1 MLTAECVKSLPQRQE
16 IEAGAK
22 AAFCDHEKWMWV
34 QREAYLYLVTTEK
47 NVAGLFQTVIVGEI
61 DVVKI
66 SGNRCT
72 LTVKFEVGGLYG
84 VLFHVSYSHGKE
96 SADLNDERPQAQ
108 ISA

>member
-1 MLTAECVKSLPQRQE
+1 MLTAECIEGLPQRQE

-22 AAFCDHEKWMWV
+22 AAFRYHEKRMRML
-34 QREAYLYLVTTEK
+34 RETYLYLVTAEE
-47 NVAGLFQTVIVGEI
+47 NVAGLFQTVVVGEI

-84 VLFHVSYSHGKE
+84 VMFHVSYSRGKE
-96 SADLNDERPQAQ
+96 SADLNDACPQAQ